1 MKTNK
6 SNENFKEYSSIDFK
20 KQIKQPQNDSL
31 LHLPSDITHK
41 MPNKKIMTL
50 NVLSDNVFENKKDD
64 KKRKLQSLCL
74 VGNEKIEEYFKRVK
88 EERLKIKTHIE
99 KEIEE
104 QKLSLSKIFPQLH
117 LKKKLKEKWFRV
129 RTKLKLHVSLL
140 KSHKEIKLYG
150 VNHNFSNKYKF
161 FFY

>member
-1 MKTNK
+1 MKANK
-6 SNENFKEYSSIDFK
+6 SNESFKEYPKNNSK
-20 KQIKQPQNDSL
+20 QQIKQPKNDSL

-41 MPNKKIMTL
+41 MPNKKIMTM
-50 NVLSDNVFENKKDD
+50 NVFCDKDFDGKKDEN
-64 KKRKLQSLCL
+64 KRKLQSLCL
-74 VGNEKIEEYFKRVK
+74 VGDEKIEEYFKRIK

-104 QKLSLSKIFPQLH
+104 QKLSLSKIFPQIH
-117 LKKKLKEKWFRV
+117 LKKHLKEKWFRV

-140 KSHKEIKLYG
+140 KSHKDIKLYG
-150 VNHNFSNKYKF
+150 INHNFSNKYKF